1 MIKRFLSF
9 LLPVLFLLSCQ
20 ISEEEKIYQTLS
32 RRQEALQKRDLSLY
46 LSCISNAYQDKEED
60 VDRLQKRIEG
70 YFKTFDRITYSSWDR
85 SVQIDGKT
93 AIAIQQFHL
102 EVAKGEKKNRYS
114 GKEALFFKKE
124 GKEWRIIKG
133 LLP

>member
-85 SVQIDGKT
+85 SVQIDGET
-93 AIAIQQFHL
+93 STVIQQFYL
-102 EVAKGEKKNRYS
+102 EVEKGEKKNRYS
-114 GKEALFFKKE
+114 GKEALFLKKE
-124 GKEWRIIKG
+124 GKEWKIIKG
-133 LLP
+133 L

>member
-9 LLPVLFLLSCQ
+9 LLPVLLLLSCQ

-60 VDRLQKRIEG
+60 VNRLQKRIEG

-85 SVQIDGKT
+85 FVQIDGET
-93 AIAIQQFHL
+93 STVIQQFYL
-102 EVAKGEKKNRYS
+102 EVEKGEKKNHYS
-114 GKEALFFKKE
+114 GKEVLFLKKE
-124 GKEWRIIKG
+124 GKEWKIIKG
-133 LLP
+133 L

>member
-70 YFKTFDRITYSSWDR
+70 YFKTFDQITYSSWDR
-85 SVQIDGKT
+85 SVQIDGET
-93 AIAIQQFHL
+93 STVIQQFYL

-114 GKEALFFKKE
+114 GKEVLFLKKE
-124 GKEWRIIKG
+124 GKEWKIIKG
-133 LLP
+133 L